1 MSVFQYIV
9 GEVDEVASTLIQQSN
24 QCEDMSSNV
33 RNQAEGL
40 VGGVWTGADADAFLQ
55 EVLTRFIP
63 EVADLVAAIGGF
75 GISLNS
81 AVQVITVMDD
91 DVIGKANQL
100 YDTFSQVYRG

>member
-1 MSVFQYIV
+1 MSIFQYVV
-9 GEVDEVASTLIQQSN
+9 GEVDDVANSLMQQAN
-24 QCEDMSSNV
+24 QCEDMSSTV

-55 EVLTRFIP
+55 EVVTRFIP
-63 EVADLVAAIGGF
+63 EVAELVAAIGGF
-75 GISLNS
+75 SISLGS
-81 AVQVITVMDD
+81 AVQIVTVMDD